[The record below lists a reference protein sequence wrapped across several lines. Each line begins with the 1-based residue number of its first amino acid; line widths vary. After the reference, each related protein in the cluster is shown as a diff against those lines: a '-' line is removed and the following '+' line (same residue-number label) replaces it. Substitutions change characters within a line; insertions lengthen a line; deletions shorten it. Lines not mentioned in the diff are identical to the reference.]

1 MMRRRDPAAGCLG
14 RSAPASAS
22 VRMPGR
28 RPRPLRLR
36 RLRVHVL
43 RGLGPADRRDP
54 GPAEQAGAGRGAVTV
69 PGVELLAAPG
79 SGSPTTPGAVGTL
92 RPDAPDRS
100 GRRRPRGGSDRRC
113 SAVRGVGVVVRVVAD
128 RVACPAVVGTG
139 CLAVVRQAVVVPDCV
154 ADQQERRLVVVA
166 WVPDSAAADRAAT
179 DRRGAACSADLAR
192 SSDQM
197 YATWCARASFT
208 WCTASSRRRGDAES
222 QPTHDRWSWSSAYP
236 MNATTSITACAM
248 TSGHTLFVSW

>member
-1 MMRRRDPAAGCLG
+1 MRRRDPTAGCRG

-22 VRMPGR
+22 VRTPGR

-36 RLRVHVL
+36 GLRVHVL

-54 GPAEQAGAGRGAVTV
+54 GPAGRAGAGLGSVTV
-69 PGVELLAAPG
+69 RGVEVLAAPG
-79 SGSPTTPGAVGTL
+79 SASPTMPGAVGTP
-92 RPDAPDRS
+92 RSDAPDRS
-100 GRRRPRGGSDRRC
+100 GRHRPRSGSDRRC
-113 SAVRGVGVVVRVVAD
+113 SAVRGGGVVVRMVAD

-139 CLAVVRQAVVVPDCV
+139 CLAVVRQAAVVPDCG
-154 ADQQERRLVVVA
+154 ADQQERRLVAVA
-166 WVPDSAAADRAAT
+166 WVPDSAAADHAAT

-208 WCTASSRRRGDAES
+208 WCTASSRRQGDAES
-222 QPTHDRWSWSSAYP
+222 QPTHERWSWSSAYP

-248 TSGHTLFVSW
+248 ISGHTLFVSW